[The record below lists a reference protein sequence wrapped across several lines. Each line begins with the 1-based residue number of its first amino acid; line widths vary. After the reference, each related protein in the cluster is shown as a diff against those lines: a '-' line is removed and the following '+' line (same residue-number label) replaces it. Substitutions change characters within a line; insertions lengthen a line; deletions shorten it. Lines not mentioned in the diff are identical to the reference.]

1 MKRAVLIGGGTI
13 AGAAAVLSYAP
24 TNLGSSSL
32 GALPLPASG
41 GNTSGASATQAP
53 AKATQTPTQAATQ
66 TPTATATKKT
76 HKTKKAK
83 TAAKTTALPSNSTA
97 TTPAATGTQTV
108 TGRGYSAGGYGIVKV
123 RITVTGGTI
132 TRVDAVSY
140 PNGDP
145 RSQDISRQAI
155 PWLKQQTLAAKNSA
169 NISGV
174 GGATYTTNAWIGSLQ
189 SALTA
194 AGL

>member
-1 MKRAVLIGGGTI
+1 MKRAVLIGGGTL
-13 AGAAAVLSYAP
+13 AGVAAVLSYAP
-24 TNLGSSSL
+24 PNLDPSSL
-32 GALPLPASG
+32 GPSSLGPL
-41 GNTSGASATQAP
+41 SATP
-53 AKATQTPTQAATQ
+53 AATPARPTPTQAATQ
-66 TPTATATKKT
+66 APVPTATTKKT

-83 TAAKTTALPSNSTA
+83 TAVKTTALPSAAISTA
-97 TTPAATGTQTV
+97 PPATGVQTV

-123 RITVTGGTI
+123 RVTITGGII
-132 TRVDAVSY
+132 TSVDAVSY
-140 PNGDP
+140 PNSDP

-155 PWLKQQTLAAKNSA
+155 SWLKQQTLAAKNNA
-169 NISGV
+169 DINGV

>member
-1 MKRAVLIGGGTI
+1 MKRAVLIGGGTVV
-13 AGAAAVLSYAP
+13 GVAAVLSYAP
-24 TNLGSSSL
+24 PNLGSSSL
-32 GALPLPASG
+32 GPLPVSG
-41 GNTSGASATQAP
+41 GNASGTSTTQTPVAP
-53 AKATQTPTQAATQ
+53 TPTQAAAKV
-66 TPTATATKKT
+66 PVPAATTKKT

-83 TAAKTTALPSNSTA
+83 TAAKTTALPPAATA
-97 TTPAATGTQTV
+97 TAPATTGTQTV

-123 RITVTGGTI
+123 RITVVGGII
-132 TRVDAVSY
+132 TSVDAVSY

-155 PWLKQQTLAAKNSA
+155 PWLKQQTLAVKNNA
-169 NISGV
+169 NINGV